1 MKTKAI
7 VIKCDKCGAID
18 ILSKVSDGPSETT
31 DGEGYQTQ
39 RLGWLS
45 VMRFPTIVSDLRH
58 LCPKCSKEYSDL
70 FENFWKE
77 AVEDQD
83 D

>member
-7 VIKCDKCGAID
+7 VIKCDKCGATD
-18 ILSKVSDGPSETT
+18 ILKKVGEGPSQTT
-31 DGEGYQTQ
+31 DAEGYETAEI
-39 RLGWLS
+39 GWTT
-45 VMRFPTIVSDLRH
+45 VVRYPTGLNVIRH
-58 LCPKCSKEYSDL
+58 LCPKCFNEYSEL

>member
-18 ILSKVSDGPSETT
+18 ILKKVGEGPSQTT
-31 DGEGYQTQ
+31 DVEGYETA
-39 RLGWLS
+39 RIGWAT
-45 VMRFPTIVSDLRH
+45 VVRYPTGTDDIRH
-58 LCPKCSKEYSDL
+58 LCPKCFNEYSKL
-70 FENFWKE
+70 FEKFWKDG
-77 AVEDQD
+77 VEDQD